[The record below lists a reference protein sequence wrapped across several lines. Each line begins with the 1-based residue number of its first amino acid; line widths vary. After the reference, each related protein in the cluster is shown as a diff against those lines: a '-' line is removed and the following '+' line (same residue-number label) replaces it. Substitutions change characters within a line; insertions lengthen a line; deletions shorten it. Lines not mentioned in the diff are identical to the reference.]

1 MYVYIYVYIYI
12 YIYIYVYMYLYLY
25 IHIYVYR
32 LDIATGTLYKISMLL
47 GLTLSTYACTYVC
60 MCVCVCV
67 NPHTTYVC
75 TNVCMYMCG
84 FALLGNR
91 FHQMRDTPSP
101 RNTTYEF
108 NRTPRRVS
116 PTPTTKESRCD
127 RTDPQLQTQIASP
140 IGNRLPWQN
149 H

>member
-1 MYVYIYVYIYI
+1 
-12 YIYIYVYMYLYLY
+12 MYLYLC

-32 LDIATGTLYKISMLL
+32 LEIATGTLYKISMLL

-60 MCVCVCV
+60 MCVCV

-108 NRTPRRVS
+108 NRTSRRVS

-127 RTDPQLQTQIASP
+127 RTPQLQTQIASP